1 MDLPSLDLA
10 PGTPVVLYLHGPKEK
25 LWGILIRIGVAG
37 IVVRGLDLQVFDDW
51 MRQEARDDE
60 RLIGPA
66 TVFYPIHRLER
77 MERDETVGP
86 LLSYAARFA
95 AEVGRPAAEAAGFT
109 APSPGSTAAREA

>member
-1 MDLPSLDLA
+1 MDLSSLDLA
-10 PGTPVVLYLHGPKEK
+10 PGTPVVLYLHAPKEK
-25 LWGILIRIGVAG
+25 LWGILIQIGVAG

-66 TVFYPIHRLER
+66 TVFFPIHRLER

-86 LLSYAARFA
+86 LLSYAERFA
-95 AEVGRPAAEAAGFT
+95 VEVGCPAAEAAGFT
-109 APSPGSTAAREA
+109 PTVSGSPEA

>member
-1 MDLPSLDLA
+1 MDLARLDLA

-25 LWGILIRIGVAG
+25 LWGILIQIGVAG

-86 LLSYAARFA
+86 VLAYAERFA
-95 AEVGRPAAEAAGFT
+95 VEVGRPAAEAVGFNPP
-109 APSPGSTAAREA
+109 APDPPDA